1 LQLINSLS
9 STQYGQSVQ
18 FTVTAPTPAIGAL
31 RSVQLWADARLLAAV
46 ELVNGEASF
55 TINTLTSEATPWRRD
70 MFGTIITTLHL

>member
-31 RSVQLWADARLLAAV
+31 RSV